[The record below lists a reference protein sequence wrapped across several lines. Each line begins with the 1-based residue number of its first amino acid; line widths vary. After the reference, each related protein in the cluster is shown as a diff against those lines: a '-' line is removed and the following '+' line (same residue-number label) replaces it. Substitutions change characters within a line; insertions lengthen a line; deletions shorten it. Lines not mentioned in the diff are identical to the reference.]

1 MDAGNTQ
8 AIALIVFL
16 ATYAGVALGEIP
28 GLALD
33 RTGIALLGAVAMIGF
48 GVLSA
53 HDAMMAIDLPTIL
66 LLYSLMVV
74 SSQFRLGGFYTH
86 LALRI
91 TANLGRPRLFL
102 LALMA
107 VSAVLSAVLAND
119 IVCLAFTP
127 VVCAAL
133 LNAGL
138 NPVPFLLGLAISSNI
153 GSAATIIGN
162 PQNMLIGQVGKLHFG
177 GFIGWCAV
185 PSLVSLALSYGIL
198 MVLYRREFHARPGPG
213 EAVESRWPAFNPWQS
228 IKGLAVTAALMGFF
242 FTPVPREVSALCAAG
257 LLLCSRKMGTRS
269 LLGLVDWH
277 LITLFA
283 GLFIVIGGISA
294 TGLPARWVGAL
305 GAHGMDLGNPHVL
318 TVVSAALSNLVSNVP
333 ATMLLVQFLDPA
345 APVPWYVL
353 AVSSTFAG
361 NLFIIGSI
369 ANLIV
374 IEQAKQYGVTIRF
387 RDHAR
392 AGVPV
397 TLASLVVLA
406 LWICLAGG

>member
-1 MDAGNTQ
+1 MWDAHPETV
-8 AIALIVFL
+8 ALIVFI

-48 GVLSA
+48 GVLDTRSA
-53 HDAMMAIDLPTIL
+53 MLAVDLPTVL
-66 LLYSLMVV
+66 LLYGLMVV
-74 SSQFRLGGFYTH
+74 SSQFRLGGLYTH

-91 TANLGRPRLFL
+91 TANMGRPRLFL
-102 LALMA
+102 LALMGL
-107 VSAVLSAVLAND
+107 SAALSAVLAND

-127 VVCAAL
+127 VVCVAL

-162 PQNMLIGQVGKLHFG
+162 PQNMLIGQVGRLDFAS
-177 GFIGWCAV
+177 FLGWCAV
-185 PSLVSLALSYGIL
+185 PSAVSLALAYLALLAI
-198 MVLYRREFHARPGPG
+198 YRRAFEARPGPL
-213 EAVESRWPAFNPWQS
+213 EAVESRWPAYSPWQS
-228 IKGLAVTAALMGFF
+228 LIFS
-242 FTPVPREVSALCAAG
+242 PVPREVCALCAAG
-257 LLLCSRKMGTRS
+257 ILLCSRKMGTRS

-283 GLFIVIGGISA
+283 GLFIVIGGLSA
-294 TGLPARWVGAL
+294 TGLPARWVESL
-305 GAHGMDLGNPHVL
+305 GARGVDLGNPHIL
-318 TVVSAALSNLVSNVP
+318 AAVSAALSNVVSNVP

-345 APVPWYVL
+345 EHAPWYVL

-361 NLFIIGSI
+361 NLFTIGSI

-374 IEQAKQYGVTIRF
+374 IEQAKAFGVKIGF
-387 RDHAR
+387 REHAR

-397 TLASLVVLA
+397 TLVSLAVLA
-406 LWICLAGG
+406 LWILFAGA